1 MIINNTHLTDPIVNK
16 SLPKLM
22 SLSYKAELLCGLL
35 ILIAVVAASLLLG
48 VMLTKIMTSKGFKN
62 NMTANLC
69 IAGVLPIAICLRYG
83 LSLELIQGIFLMF
96 VLLYASWSDITSHT
110 VDDYISVI
118 ILALGIVSMST
129 VGIESMLVGAV
140 IVVLPQIIMA
150 LIPSCKPLGGADLKM
165 SAALAFLLGWQR
177 GIAAFIVG
185 LLIAVVY
192 MSIYNKIK
200 NADKGEE
207 KPFALV
213 PFLSASAMALFI
225 FA

>member
-16 SLPKLM
+16 SLPRLM
-22 SLSYKAELLCGLL
+22 SLSCKAELLLGLL

-48 VMLTKIMTSKGFKN
+48 FMLTKIMTAKGFKN

-69 IAGVLPIAICLRYG
+69 IAGLLPIAMCLRYG

-110 VDDYISVI
+110 VDNYISVI
-118 ILALGIVSMST
+118 ILALSLVSIPTLGI
-129 VGIESMLVGAV
+129 GSMLLGAA

-165 SAALAFLLGWQR
+165 SAALAILLGWQR
-177 GIAAFIVG
+177 GIAAFILG
-185 LLIAVVY
+185 LLFAVIFMTVY
-192 MSIYNKIK
+192 NRIK
-200 NADKGEE
+200 NANKGEE

>member
-1 MIINNTHLTDPIVNK
+1 MIINNTYLTDPIVNK

-22 SLSYKAELLCGLL
+22 SLSYKAELFMGLL
-35 ILIAVVAASLLLG
+35 ILIAVTALSILLG
-48 VMLTKIMTSKGFKN
+48 VMLTKIMSLKGFKN
-62 NMTANLC
+62 NMTVNLC
-69 IAGVLPIAICLRYG
+69 ISGILPIAMCLRYG
-83 LSLELIQGIFLMF
+83 LSAALIQGIFLMF
-96 VLLYASWSDITSHT
+96 VLLYASQSDITSHT

-118 ILALGIVSMST
+118 ILALGISSIPT
-129 VGIESMLVGAV
+129 IGIGSMLLGVG

-150 LIPSCKPLGGADLKM
+150 LIPSCKPLGGADLKI

-177 GIAAFIVG
+177 GITAFIVG
-185 LLIAVVY
+185 LLLAVIY

-200 NADKGEE
+200 GENKGEE

-213 PFLSASAMALFI
+213 PFLSIAAMALFI

>member
-1 MIINNTHLTDPIVNK
+1 MIRTGTCFTDLLIRK
-16 SLPKLM
+16 SL
-22 SLSYKAELLCGLL
+22 SEISSWSYKAELLVELLTLITVTAVALL
-35 ILIAVVAASLLLG
+35 IG
-48 VMLTKIMTSKGFKN
+48 FMLTKIMTAKGFKN

-69 IAGVLPIAICLRYG
+69 IAGLLPIAMCLRYG

-110 VDDYISVI
+110 VDNYISVI
-118 ILALGIVSMST
+118 ILALSLVSIPTLGI
-129 VGIESMLVGAV
+129 GSMLLGAA

-165 SAALAFLLGWQR
+165 SAALAILLGWQR
-177 GIAAFIVG
+177 GIAAFILG
-185 LLIAVVY
+185 LLFAVIFMTVY
-192 MSIYNKIK
+192 NRIK
-200 NADKGEE
+200 NANKGEE